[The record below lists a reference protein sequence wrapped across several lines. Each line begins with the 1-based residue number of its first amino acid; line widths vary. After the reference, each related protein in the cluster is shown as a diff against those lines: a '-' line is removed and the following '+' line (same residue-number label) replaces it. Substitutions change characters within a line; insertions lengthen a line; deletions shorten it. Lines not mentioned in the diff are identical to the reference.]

1 MGTRGLSLIF
11 LQISVESI
19 IVFKIKRL
27 NKRINHQSPVRERKG
42 EMVDNTVI
50 VM

>member
-1 MGTRGLSLIF
+1 MRIRDRSLLF
-11 LQISVESI
+11 LQLSVESI

-27 NKRINHQSPVRERKG
+27 NKRISHQSLVRERKG
-42 EMVDNTVI
+42 EIFTNIVI

>member
-1 MGTRGLSLIF
+1 MGIRDLSLLF
-11 LQISVESI
+11 LQLSVESI

-27 NKRINHQSPVRERKG
+27 NKRISHQSLVRERKG
-42 EMVDNTVI
+42 EIFNNIII